1 MDKETQRK
9 LDLLAALQAGGV
21 ENWEGYDLAT
31 EEHRKAIAREKKLF
45 NIVDALLWEISKYV
59 DKDNWEKLVYEG
71 RGEFGRVLLSR
82 ANELKELCDDHL

>member
-9 LDLLAALQAGGV
+9 LDLLAALEAGGV

-31 EEHRKAIAREKKLF
+31 EEYRKAIAKEEKLL
-45 NIVDALLWEISKYV
+45 NIVSALFWEISKYI
-59 DKDNWEKLVYEG
+59 DKDNWENLVYEG

-82 ANELKELCDDHL
+82 ANELKELCDDNL